1 MQTSST
7 GLRIAARLLILAL
20 SAFAFVVIGC
30 TGAQAIPASPS
41 PAAVSV
47 PGPVSV
53 LGPAVQV
60 TPGTAANAQSVVT
73 AVQELP
79 ACNPGRVKVRLEH
92 NAITPG
98 QGLFPPGPELS
109 GSALPRNAHPE
120 VEALQAVGR
129 IPAALTHLDLGILR
143 T

>member
-41 PAAVSV
+41 PAA
-47 PGPVSV
+47 VSV